1 MRASVIIFFALLV
14 GLSVTRVNAAATS
27 ISDTPRYDTNGI
39 SAVLVMPVSFTSD
52 DKPLAIVRRFKPEVL
67 VRFSNQR
74 TWVQAEMAQQLFD
87 RDTLRTGEDGYAV
100 VQLVDNSIAR
110 VRPNSLLIIRGE
122 VNDRDG
128 VNSRIS
134 VESGSMNISV
144 TGRQSEYEILTPTGV
159 AAIKGTQISATV
171 NDDGSSTFICFT
183 GEVLVS
189 AVNTGQQVSLT
200 RRRRAIVDPMG
211 NTIRVESVSRR
222 EVRRIENEETNMQ
235 EAATPKFL
243 RFRMMNAAGEIVDV
257 EIPYF
262 EQDPQK

>member
-1 MRASVIIFFALLV
+1 MRASVIIFFILVV
-14 GLSVTRVNAAATS
+14 GLSVTRVNAAVNS
-27 ISDTPRYDTNGI
+27 VSDTPRYDTNGI
-39 SAVLVMPVSFTSD
+39 SAVLVTPVSFTSD

-171 NDDGSSTFICFT
+171 NDDGSSTFVCFT

-189 AVNTGQQVSLT
+189 AINTGQQVSLT
-200 RRRRAIVDPMG
+200 RRRRAIIDPAG

-243 RFRMMNAAGEIVDV
+243 RIRMMNAAGEIVDV